1 MKGVKTVLMVLVA
14 LSMVVVFA
22 GQAGAAYK
30 MTVCTVE
37 QAGFNPTTGD
47 LEVKLLPD
55 GQTKGRIFYVTS
67 AASTDAA
74 MNRILAIALTA
85 MSNGWQVKADIDW
98 QSPGEILNMKIMAPA
113 P

>member
-1 MKGVKTVLMVLVA
+1 MKGLRKTIMVLMI
-14 LSMVVVFA
+14 LSMVVVLA
-22 GQAGAAYK
+22 APASAAYK

-98 QSPGEILNMKIMAPA
+98 QSPGEILNMKIMAPV

>member
-1 MKGVKTVLMVLVA
+1 MKVVKKVLMVLVA

-22 GQAGAAYK
+22 GQAVAAYQ

-37 QAGFNPTTGD
+37 QAGFNPATGD

-98 QSPGEILNMKIMAPA
+98 QSPGEILNMKIMAPV

>member
-1 MKGVKTVLMVLVA
+1 MKRLKKIIMVLIA
-14 LSMVVVFA
+14 LSVVVVFA
-22 GQAGAAYK
+22 GQASAAYQ

-37 QAGFNPTTGD
+37 QAGFNPATGD

-55 GQTKGRIFYVTS
+55 GQSKGRIFYVTQ